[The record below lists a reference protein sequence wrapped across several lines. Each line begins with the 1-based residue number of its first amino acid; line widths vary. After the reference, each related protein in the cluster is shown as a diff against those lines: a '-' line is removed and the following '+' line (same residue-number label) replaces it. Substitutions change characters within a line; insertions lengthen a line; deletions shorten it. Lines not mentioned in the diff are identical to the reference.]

1 MDADVTRLARERMCD
16 VINIKIAKLGGVQAT
31 LAAIAVCEANGIG
44 CRFGASF
51 GPSLLQA
58 FSAHLVAR
66 IVRLEHACELA
77 EHQHLLD
84 DPFTELPV
92 VRGAVTVP
100 DGIGTGVE
108 LRDGSRQ

>member
-1 MDADVTRLARERMCD
+1 M
-16 VINIKIAKLGGVQAT
+16 QAT

-58 FSAHLVAR
+58 FTAHLAATPAM
-66 IVRLEHACELA
+66 LEHACELA

-84 DPFTELPV
+84 DPFTPLPV
-92 VRGAVTVP
+92 ADGVVTVP
-100 DGIGTGVE
+100 TGAGTGVD
-108 LRDGSRQ
+108 LRV